1 MLAGGGLGVT
11 ATTREE
17 GGGDGANGVR
27 AGEGG
32 RDGGWKYASFFI
44 LILLYAYV
52 QKDKRLLKKIR
63 V

>member
-27 AGEGG
+27 VGEGG